1 MQTPPQESRVSTRAA
16 AVLLAAGAGSRVGAR
31 VENQP
36 VNKVLLPVAG
46 MAILARSV
54 RTVLEVAGVHRIV
67 LVVRPEDVD
76 AVRDAVAPHLYDPD
90 MGDHD
95 RGDHELWVV
104 QGGAERHGSE
114 WQALK
119 TLVAEIE
126 NGELDVVAIHD
137 AARPLAPASLWRTVI
152 DAAAQHGGAIPMAP
166 TPRLLRR
173 DGRLAPRGLVGVQT
187 PQAFRA
193 AELLAAHR
201 RADADGFV
209 GTDTAA
215 CLEKYADLTV
225 VGVPS
230 TATNLKVTFPEDVRL
245 AEELLSR

>member
-1 MQTPPQESRVSTRAA
+1 MSTRTA

-31 VENQP
+31 VADQP

-46 MAILARSV
+46 IAILARSV

-76 AVRDAVAPHLYDPD
+76 AVRDVVAPHL
-90 MGDHD
+90 GDSD
-95 RGDHELWVV
+95 LWVV
-104 QGGAERHGSE
+104 EGGAQRHRSE

-119 TLVAEIE
+119 TLAGDIE
-126 NGELDVVAIHD
+126 DGELDVVAIHD
-137 AARPLAPASLWRTVI
+137 AARLLTPASLWREVI
-152 DAAAQHGGAIPMAP
+152 DAAAEHGGAIPTVP
-166 TPRLLRR
+166 TPQLLRR

-215 CLEKYADLTV
+215 CLERYADLTV

-245 AEELLSR
+245 AEELVSRSRS